1 MDVYRRRV
9 PTPPV
14 PPDKIAKPTAIAHFP
29 GELVFWPKSYAERH
43 FNLVHW
49 TDMPH
54 GGHFAAMEQPKLFSR
69 RRAGVRED
77 TAGRLSALQ
86 RPV

>member
-1 MDVYRRRV
+1 V

-14 PPDKIAKPTAIAHFP
+14 PAGKITKPTAIAHFP
-29 GELVFWPKSYAERH
+29 GELVFWPKSYAERQ

-54 GGHFAAMEQPKLFSR
+54 GGHFAAMEQPKLFSDDVLAFGKILR
-69 RRAGVRED
+69 KA
-77 TAGRLSALQ
+77 
-86 RPV
+86 